1 MLVLVS
7 LLSTLLMVWIL
18 LRVLHSLA
26 DRIGLVDRPDQ
37 RRKRHAVPVPVV
49 GGIAIYG
56 GILAGAL
63 WWFPLSSHALSLLLG
78 AGVLVAVGVMD
89 DRFHLG
95 VGIRF
100 AGQSTS
106 ALLLIFGADV
116 RLDSL
121 GDIFGTGPVELGIMA
136 VPVTM
141 IAIVGM
147 INAFNMIDGMDG
159 LAGGLA
165 LIALGGVLAMPG
177 VAETSRL
184 SIALICIALLPFL
197 VHNLRLLGVTRHRVF
212 LGDAGSMLMGYLVVW
227 TMIEVT
233 QGPGSAIAPVAALW
247 LTAIPLLDTFG
258 VMARRMRRGR
268 SPFAADRRHLHHDL
282 LRAFGCSKKTLRVI
296 LSGAVLMAAI
306 GVSATARSIPEAT
319 LFYAFFLIV
328 CLYFASHRIVPR
340 VLRWSY
346 RKRRN
351 TRNLGHVAL
360 SESEAA

>member
-1 MLVLVS
+1 
-7 LLSTLLMVWIL
+7 MVWIL
-18 LRVLHSLA
+18 QRVLHSLA

-63 WWFPLSSHALSLLLG
+63 WWFPLSSHALFLLIG
-78 AGVLVAVGVMD
+78 AGVLVVVGAMD

-95 VGIRF
+95 VGLRF
-100 AGQSTS
+100 AAQSIS

-121 GDIFGTGPVELGIMA
+121 GD
-136 VPVTM
+136 
-141 IAIVGM
+141 
-147 INAFNMIDGMDG
+147 
-159 LAGGLA
+159 
-165 LIALGGVLAMPG
+165 
-177 VAETSRL
+177 
-184 SIALICIALLPFL
+184 
-197 VHNLRLLGVTRHRVF
+197 
-212 LGDAGSMLMGYLVVW
+212 
-227 TMIEVT
+227 
-233 QGPGSAIAPVAALW
+233 
-247 LTAIPLLDTFG
+247 
-258 VMARRMRRGR
+258 RRMRRGR

-282 LRAFGCSKKTLRVI
+282 LRAFGCSKNTLRVT

-306 GVSATARSIPEAT
+306 AVSATARFIPEAT

-328 CLYFASHRIVPR
+328 CLYFASHWIMPR

-351 TRNLGHVAL
+351 TRSLGHVAL